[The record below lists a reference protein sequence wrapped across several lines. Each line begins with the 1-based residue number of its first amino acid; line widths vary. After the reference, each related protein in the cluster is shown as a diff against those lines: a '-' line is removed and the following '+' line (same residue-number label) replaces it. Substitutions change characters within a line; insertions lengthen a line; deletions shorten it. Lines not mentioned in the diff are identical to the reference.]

1 MPCHAMHPIQDLF
14 LKVFHMYYNLIC
26 NFYMHSYVDKK
37 FHSCKKWVLQA
48 YTRMKIHSVEPRRHV
63 KQTNHHTSCAIQNLI
78 NKASFELSSTDG
90 NPCQDNGN
98 KQPHKLHKIRSKA
111 GDKDIHEGK
120 AKDKIKYNQTR
131 ESVQSSRTVI
141 TKSQELPQFTRSEG
155 STRSSTTERGY
166 IISHSDRSKS
176 AVESEL
182 PRHAGISK
190 ACSASTFTFLDP
202 FHGA

>member
-1 MPCHAMHPIQDLF
+1 MEQ
-14 LKVFHMYYNLIC
+14 KSGC
-26 NFYMHSYVDKK
+26 NKPSKR
-37 FHSCKKWVLQA
+37 LRA

-63 KQTNHHTSCAIQNLI
+63 KQTNHRTSCAIQNLI

-90 NPCQDNGN
+90 NPCQDNRN

-120 AKDKIKYNQTR
+120 AKDKMKYNQTR
-131 ESVQSSRTVI
+131 KSVQSRRTVI
-141 TKSQELPQFTRSEG
+141 TKHQELPLFTRSEG
-155 STRSSTTERGY
+155 SMRSSTTKRGY

-202 FHGA
+202 FRGA